1 MRLQMIE
8 ETNQY
13 NNDLIPSHELANE
26 LRELYDLP
34 MISKKEEEEEE
45 ENKDLMSSHIIINL
59 NGFLKDYDSISEEN
73 PIDDVIKFIRENI
86 S

>member
-8 ETNQY
+8 QNSHEIND
-13 NNDLIPSHELANE
+13 DLIPSHELAND

-34 MISKKEEEEEE
+34 LISKKEDE
-45 ENKDLMSSHIIINL
+45 DLISLDIIINL
-59 NGFLKDYDSISEEN
+59 NGFLKDYATISEEN
-73 PIDDVIKFIRENI
+73 PIDAIKACRENI